1 MAIKDIKGD
10 KFSKL
15 TVVGFSHINEKKRT
29 AIWDCICECG
39 KHTKASGTNLR
50 SGMVRS
56 CGCLRKDT
64 LSKIPRYNFDDL
76 TGKVFGLLT
85 VIKEGRHERYFTM
98 WECKCECGNIK
109 EVARCN
115 LISGR
120 QISCGCF
127 NKSISSSRA
136 KTHGLSTTR
145 IYKIWAGM
153 ISRCYNPKVSHFNDY
168 GGRGI
173 RVCEEWRSDF
183 MVFYNDMK
191 DTYDDTLQIDRID
204 VNGNY
209 CKENCRWVTALV
221 NARNKRTTI
230 YLTIDGVKKP
240 ASEWAQLANKSYY
253 RVHKRIMQCKPDK
266 EALYGRTKVPVE
278 RMYLNKK

>member
-1 MAIKDIKGD
+1 
-10 KFSKL
+10 
-15 TVVGFSHINEKKRT
+15 
-29 AIWDCICECG
+29 
-39 KHTKASGTNLR
+39 
-50 SGMVRS
+50 
-56 CGCLRKDT
+56 
-64 LSKIPRYNFDDL
+64 
-76 TGKVFGLLT
+76 
-85 VIKEGRHERYFTM
+85 
-98 WECKCECGNIK
+98 
-109 EVARCN
+109 
-115 LISGR
+115 
-120 QISCGCF
+120 
-127 NKSISSSRA
+127 
-136 KTHGLSTTR
+136 
-145 IYKIWAGM
+145 M